1 MSIKDNGIGMSEAEI
16 IDNLGTI
23 ARSGTKKFLET
34 LSGDSAKDAQL
45 IGQFGVGFY
54 SAFIVA
60 DKVTV
65 LTKRSDAPA
74 VRWESD
80 GEGQYEIQAADKT
93 DRGTEVI
100 LHLRDEDKEFLEPAR
115 LRQLVRKYSDHLS
128 IPIVLKTGDT
138 EETLNQAKAFWTRPK
153 SELKDED
160 YQAFYKHISH
170 DTEDARVWAHNKVE
184 GNIEYTSLLYLP
196 KRAPFDLFER
206 EQKGGIQL
214 YVKRV
219 FIMDKAA
226 ELLPPYL
233 RFMRGLVDSSDL
245 PLNVS
250 RELLQNNRTVE
261 KIKAALVKRTLDLLE
276 DLAANKP
283 AEYAE
288 FWKTFGTVLKEGI
301 IDDPANKIRIAKLLR
316 FNSTAESGD
325 APNVTLEAYVSRM
338 KADQKAIYYLTADT
352 LAAARNSPHLEGF
365 RAKGMEVLL
374 LTDRIDEW
382 VAGHLHEFEGKTL
395 ANVASAAADVASAI
409 ETPEKAAAETRLQRH
424 AGSRLAKALAGKI
437 AKAQVSARLT
447 DSPAVLIAG
456 EFGLSLRMGRILK
469 QAGQNNPFATLPI
482 LELNPKHPLAQR
494 LKDTADEAAFADL
507 AHVLYDQAMLAEGG
521 ELDDPASF
529 RAAREPADRGR
540 AFRAAENYSELSM
553 LTPQWAA
560 NDGAMAAGGT
570 PDVDDAPLLDAY
582 SGAVIGAL
590 ERVAPAVTF
599 IEVAGPSRGRAHAA
613 GARSKP
619 AVRVFS
625 SRPTATCSPTV
636 MWSMAPTRSPCVS
649 MTIRDFT
656 PISWAMTRIRT
667 WRCCASDTRARC
679 RTRSSAILHA

>member
-1 MSIKDNGIGMSEAEI
+1 MSTETQPQTKEFQAETKQVLRLVIHSLYSHKEIFLRELISNASDACEKLRFEALAKPELLGADALCVTLAPDAAARTLSIKDNGIGMSEAEV

-23 ARSGTKKFLET
+23 ARSGTKKFLEA

-65 LTKRSDAPA
+65 LTKRSDAAA
-74 VRWESD
+74 VRWDSD
-80 GEGQYEIQAADKT
+80 GEGQYQIQAGDKT

-128 IPIVLKTGDT
+128 LPVILKTADA
-138 EETLNQAKAFWTRPK
+138 EETVNQAKAFWTRPK
-153 SELKDED
+153 AELSDED

-170 DTEDARVWAHNKVE
+170 DSESARVWAHNKVE

-206 EQKGGIQL
+206 EQKGGGIQL

-233 RFMRGLVDSSDL
+233 RFMRGVVDTADL

-261 KIKAALVKRTLDLLE
+261 KIKSALVKRTLDMLE

-283 AEYAE
+283 EEYAE
-288 FWKTFGTVLKEGI
+288 FWKTFGVVLKEGI
-301 IDDPANKIRIAKLLR
+301 IDEPGQKERIAKLLR
-316 FNSTAESGD
+316 FHSTAAAGD
-325 APNVTLEAYVSRM
+325 APEVTLQQYVARM
-338 KADQKAIYYLTADT
+338 KSDQKAIYYLTADS
-352 LAAARNSPHLEGF
+352 LSAARNSPHLEGF
-365 RAKGMEVLL
+365 RAKNMEVLL

-382 VAGHLHEFEGKTL
+382 VAGHLHEFDGKPL
-395 ANVASAAADVASAI
+395 ANVASSAADVASAI
-409 ETPEKAAAETRLQRH
+409 ETPEKAAAESAFKDTAERL
-424 AGSRLAKALAGKI
+424 GKVLSGKV
-437 AKAQVSARLT
+437 ASAQVSARLT
-447 DSPAVLIAG
+447 DSPAVLVAG

-469 QAGQNNPFATLPI
+469 QAGQSNPFATLPI
-482 LELNPKHPLAQR
+482 LELNPKHPLVER
-494 LKDTADEAAFADL
+494 LRDTADEAAFADL

-521 ELDDPASF
+521 ELDDPATF
-529 RAAREPADRGR
+529 VRRVNRLIVEGIAAQPKII
-540 AFRAAENYSELSM
+540 LS
-553 LTPQWAA
+553 
-560 NDGAMAAGGT
+560 
-570 PDVDDAPLLDAY
+570 
-582 SGAVIGAL
+582 
-590 ERVAPAVTF
+590 
-599 IEVAGPSRGRAHAA
+599 
-613 GARSKP
+613 
-619 AVRVFS
+619 
-625 SRPTATCSPTV
+625 
-636 MWSMAPTRSPCVS
+636 
-649 MTIRDFT
+649 
-656 PISWAMTRIRT
+656 
-667 WRCCASDTRARC
+667 
-679 RTRSSAILHA
+679 

>member
-1 MSIKDNGIGMSEAEI
+1 MTTETQPQIKEFQAETKQVLRLVIHSLYSHKEIFLRELISNASDACEKLRFEALSQPDLLGSDSLSVTLTPDSTAGTLSIKDNGIGMSEAEV

-65 LTKRSDAPA
+65 LTKRSDTPG
-74 VRWESD
+74 VRWDSD
-80 GEGQYEIQAADKT
+80 GEGKYEIQAHDKS

-100 LHLRDEDKEFLEPAR
+100 LKLREQDKEFLEAGR

-128 IPIVLKTGDT
+128 LPIVLKTGES

-153 SELKDED
+153 SELSDED
-160 YQAFYKHISH
+160 YQAFYKHLTH
-170 DTEDARVWAHNKVE
+170 DPEGARVWAHNKVE

-206 EQKGGIQL
+206 EQKSGVQL

-226 ELLPPYL
+226 ELLPPWL

-261 KIKAALVKRTLDLLE
+261 KIKSALVKRSLDMLE

-283 AEYAE
+283 EEYAE
-288 FWKTFGTVLKEGI
+288 FWKTFGVVLKEGI
-301 IDDPANKIRIAKLLR
+301 IDDPAQKTRIAKLLR
-316 FNSTAESGD
+316 FHSTAATD
-325 APNVTLEAYVSRM
+325 APEVALEAYVSRM
-338 KADQKAIYYLTADT
+338 KADQKAIYYLTGDT

-382 VAGHLHEFEGKTL
+382 VASHLHEFEGKTL
-395 ANVASAAADVASAI
+395 ANVASSAADVESAI
-409 ETPEKAAAETRLQRH
+409 ETPEKAAAESAFKGTLERL
-424 AGSRLAKALAGKI
+424 SKDLAGKI
-437 AKAQVSARLT
+437 ASAQVSARLT
-447 DSPAVLIAG
+447 DSPAVLVAG
-456 EFGLSLRMGRILK
+456 EFGMSLRMGRILK

-482 LELNPKHPLAQR
+482 LELNPKHPLVER
-494 LKDTADEAAFADL
+494 LKETTDDQGFADL

-521 ELDDPASF
+521 ELDDPAIF
-529 RAAREPADRGR
+529 VRRVNRLIVEG
-540 AFRAAENYSELSM
+540 LS
-553 LTPQWAA
+553 
-560 NDGAMAAGGT
+560 
-570 PDVDDAPLLDAY
+570 
-582 SGAVIGAL
+582 
-590 ERVAPAVTF
+590 
-599 IEVAGPSRGRAHAA
+599 GPS
-613 GARSKP
+613 K
-619 AVRVFS
+619 
-625 SRPTATCSPTV
+625 
-636 MWSMAPTRSPCVS
+636 
-649 MTIRDFT
+649 I
-656 PISWAMTRIRT
+656 
-667 WRCCASDTRARC
+667 
-679 RTRSSAILHA
+679 ILS

>member
-1 MSIKDNGIGMSEAEI
+1 MTTETQPQVREFQSETKQVLRLVIHSLYSHKEIFLRELVSNASDACEKLRFEAIANPAMLGADTLSITLIPDTDAGTLTIKDNGIGMSEAEV

-65 LTKRSDAPA
+65 LTKRTDSDA

-80 GEGQYEIQAADKT
+80 GEGQYQIQPGEKT
-93 DRGTEVI
+93 DRGTEVT
-100 LHLRDEDKEFLEPAR
+100 LHLRAEDKEFLEASR

-128 IPIVLKTGDT
+128 IPILLKTGDS

-153 SELKDED
+153 SELSDAD
-160 YQAFYKHISH
+160 YQAFYKHLTH
-170 DTEDARVWAHNKVE
+170 DSDDARLWAHNKVE

-196 KRAPFDLFER
+196 KRAPYDLFER
-206 EQKGGIQL
+206 EQKSGVQL

-233 RFMRGLVDSSDL
+233 RFMRGLVDTADL

-261 KIKAALVKRTLDLLE
+261 KIKSALVKRSLDMLE

-283 AEYAE
+283 EEYAE
-288 FWKTFGTVLKEGI
+288 FWKTFGVVLKEGI
-301 IDDPANKIRIAKLLR
+301 IDDAANKTRIAKLLR
-316 FNSTAESGD
+316 FNSTASTGD
-325 APNVTLEAYVSRM
+325 VQDTPLEAYVSRM

-382 VAGHLHEFEGKTL
+382 VAGHLHEFEGKNL

-409 ETPEKAAAETRLQRH
+409 ETPEKAEAESTFKDTLERL
-424 AGSRLAKALAGKI
+424 GKSLVGKV
-437 AKAQVSARLT
+437 ASAQVSSRLT
-447 DSPAVLIAG
+447 DSPAVLVAG
-456 EFGLSLRMGRILK
+456 EFGMSLRMNRILK
-469 QAGQNNPFATLPI
+469 QAGQSNPFATLPI
-482 LELNPKHPLAQR
+482 LEVNPKHPLIER
-494 LKDTADEAAFADL
+494 LKDTADDTAFADL
-507 AHVLYDQAMLAEGG
+507 AFVLYDQAMLAEGG
-521 ELDDPASF
+521 ELDDPATF
-529 RAAREPADRGR
+529 VKRVNRLIVEG
-540 AFRAAENYSELSM
+540 LS
-553 LTPQWAA
+553 
-560 NDGAMAAGGT
+560 
-570 PDVDDAPLLDAY
+570 
-582 SGAVIGAL
+582 S
-590 ERVAPAVTF
+590 
-599 IEVAGPSRGRAHAA
+599 PS
-613 GARSKP
+613 K
-619 AVRVFS
+619 
-625 SRPTATCSPTV
+625 
-636 MWSMAPTRSPCVS
+636 
-649 MTIRDFT
+649 I
-656 PISWAMTRIRT
+656 
-667 WRCCASDTRARC
+667 
-679 RTRSSAILHA
+679 ILG

>member
-1 MSIKDNGIGMSEAEI
+1 MTTATQPQMKEFQAETKQVLRLVIHSLYSHKDIFLRELISNASDACEKLRFEALAKPDLLGADALTVTLTPDAAAATLSIKDNGIGSREGEI

-65 LTKRSDAPA
+65 LTKRTDAPA
-74 VRWESD
+74 VRWDSD
-80 GEGQYEIQAADKT
+80 GEGQYQIQADAKA

-100 LHLRDEDKEFLEPAR
+100 LHLREEDKEFLEPGR

-128 IPIVLKTGDT
+128 IPIVLKTGET
-138 EETLNQAKAFWTRPK
+138 QETLNQAKAFWTRPK

-170 DTEDARVWAHNKVE
+170 DTEDARIWAHNRVE

-196 KRAPFDLFER
+196 KHAPFDLYDR

-283 AEYAE
+283 EEYAE
-288 FWKTFGTVLKEGI
+288 FWKTFGVVLKEGI
-301 IDDPANKIRIAKLLR
+301 IEDPSQKERIAKLLR
-316 FNSTAESGD
+316 FHSTAAADGVPE
-325 APNVTLEAYVSRM
+325 VTLEQYKSRM
-338 KADQKAIYYLTADT
+338 KADQKAIYYLTAVT

-365 RAKGMEVLL
+365 RAKGLEVLL

-395 ANVASAAADVASAI
+395 ASVASAAADLESAI
-409 ETPEKAAAETRLQRH
+409 ETPEKAVAESAYKDTLERL
-424 AGSRLAKALAGKI
+424 GKTLTGKI
-437 AKAQVSARLT
+437 ASARISTRLT
-447 DSPAVLIAG
+447 DSPAVLVAG
-456 EFGLSLRMGRILK
+456 EFGMSLRMGRILK
-469 QAGQNNPFATLPI
+469 QAGQNNPFATLPN
-482 LELNPKHPLAQR
+482 LELNPKHPLIER
-494 LKDTADEAAFADL
+494 LRDTADEAAFADL

-521 ELDDPASF
+521 ELDDPATF
-529 RAAREPADRGR
+529 VRRVNRLLVEGL
-540 AFRAAENYSELSM
+540 AEKPKIILS
-553 LTPQWAA
+553 
-560 NDGAMAAGGT
+560 
-570 PDVDDAPLLDAY
+570 
-582 SGAVIGAL
+582 
-590 ERVAPAVTF
+590 
-599 IEVAGPSRGRAHAA
+599 
-613 GARSKP
+613 
-619 AVRVFS
+619 
-625 SRPTATCSPTV
+625 
-636 MWSMAPTRSPCVS
+636 
-649 MTIRDFT
+649 
-656 PISWAMTRIRT
+656 
-667 WRCCASDTRARC
+667 
-679 RTRSSAILHA
+679 

>member
-1 MSIKDNGIGMSEAEI
+1 MTTETEPAAAQKPQIKEFQAETKQVLRLVIHSLYSHKEIFLRELISNASDACEKLRFEAIARPELLGGDTLSITLTPDTAAQTLSIKDNGVGMSEAEI

-65 LTKRSDAPA
+65 LTKRGDSPA

-100 LHLRDEDKEFLEPAR
+100 LHLRDEDKEFLEAAR
-115 LRQLVRKYSDHLS
+115 LRQLVRKYSDHLG
-128 IPIVLKTGDT
+128 IPIVLKSGDT

-160 YQAFYKHISH
+160 YQAFYKHLSH
-170 DTEDARVWAHNKVE
+170 DSEDARVWAHNKVE

-196 KRAPFDLFER
+196 KHAPFDLYDR

-261 KIKAALVKRTLDLLE
+261 KIKSALVKRTLDLLE
-276 DLAANKP
+276 DLAAKP
-283 AEYAE
+283 TEYAE

-301 IDDPANKIRIAKLLR
+301 IDDPANKVRIAKLLR
-316 FNSTAESGD
+316 FHSTAESGD
-325 APNVTLEAYVSRM
+325 VPNVTLEAYVSRM
-338 KADQKAIYYLTADT
+338 KAYQKAIYYLTADT

-382 VAGHLHEFEGKTL
+382 VAGHLHEFEGKPI

-409 ETPEKAAAETRLQRH
+409 ETPEKAAAESAFKDTLD
-424 AGSRLAKALAGKI
+424 RLAKALAGKI
-437 AKAQVSARLT
+437 ASAQVSARLT

-469 QAGQNNPFATLPI
+469 QAGQNNPFASLPI
-482 LELNPKHPLAQR
+482 LELNPKHPLVER

-529 RAAREPADRGR
+529 VRRVNKLIVEGISAQPKII
-540 AFRAAENYSELSM
+540 LS
-553 LTPQWAA
+553 
-560 NDGAMAAGGT
+560 
-570 PDVDDAPLLDAY
+570 
-582 SGAVIGAL
+582 
-590 ERVAPAVTF
+590 
-599 IEVAGPSRGRAHAA
+599 
-613 GARSKP
+613 
-619 AVRVFS
+619 
-625 SRPTATCSPTV
+625 
-636 MWSMAPTRSPCVS
+636 
-649 MTIRDFT
+649 
-656 PISWAMTRIRT
+656 
-667 WRCCASDTRARC
+667 
-679 RTRSSAILHA
+679 

>member
-1 MSIKDNGIGMSEAEI
+1 MTTETQPQVREFQSETKQVLRLVIHSLYSHKEIFLRELVSNASDACEKLRFEAIANPAMLGADTLSITLIPNTDAGTLTIKDNGIGMSEAEV

-65 LTKRSDAPA
+65 LTKRTDSEA

-80 GEGQYEIQAADKT
+80 GEGQYEIQPGEKT
-93 DRGTEVI
+93 DRGTEVT
-100 LHLRDEDKEFLEPAR
+100 LHLRAEDKEFLEASR

-153 SELKDED
+153 SELSDAD
-160 YQAFYKHISH
+160 YQAFYKHLTH
-170 DTEDARVWAHNKVE
+170 DSDDARLWAHNKVE

-196 KRAPFDLFER
+196 KRAPYDLFER
-206 EQKGGIQL
+206 EQKSGVQL

-233 RFMRGLVDSSDL
+233 RFMRGLVDTADL

-261 KIKAALVKRTLDLLE
+261 KIKSALVKRSLDMLE
-276 DLAANKP
+276 DLASNKP
-283 AEYAE
+283 EEYAE
-288 FWKTFGTVLKEGI
+288 FWKTFGVVLKEGI
-301 IDDPANKIRIAKLLR
+301 IDDAANKTRIAKLLR
-316 FNSTAESGD
+316 FNSTASTGD
-325 APNVTLEAYVSRM
+325 VQDTTLEAYVSRM

-382 VAGHLHEFEGKTL
+382 VAGHLHEFEGKNL

-409 ETPEKAAAETRLQRH
+409 ETPEKAEAESTFKDTLERL
-424 AGSRLAKALAGKI
+424 GKNLVGKV
-437 AKAQVSARLT
+437 ASAQVSSRLT
-447 DSPAVLIAG
+447 DSPAVLVAG
-456 EFGLSLRMGRILK
+456 EFGMSLRMNRILK
-469 QAGQNNPFATLPI
+469 QAGQSNPFATLPI
-482 LELNPKHPLAQR
+482 LEVNPKHPLIER
-494 LKDTADEAAFADL
+494 LKDTTDDAAFADL
-507 AHVLYDQAMLAEGG
+507 AFVLYDQAMLAEGG
-521 ELDDPASF
+521 ELDDPATF
-529 RAAREPADRGR
+529 VKRVNRLIVEG
-540 AFRAAENYSELSM
+540 LS
-553 LTPQWAA
+553 
-560 NDGAMAAGGT
+560 
-570 PDVDDAPLLDAY
+570 
-582 SGAVIGAL
+582 S
-590 ERVAPAVTF
+590 
-599 IEVAGPSRGRAHAA
+599 PS
-613 GARSKP
+613 K
-619 AVRVFS
+619 
-625 SRPTATCSPTV
+625 
-636 MWSMAPTRSPCVS
+636 
-649 MTIRDFT
+649 I
-656 PISWAMTRIRT
+656 
-667 WRCCASDTRARC
+667 
-679 RTRSSAILHA
+679 ILG

>member
-1 MSIKDNGIGMSEAEI
+1 MTTETQPQTKEFQAETKQVLRLVIHSLYSHKEIFLRELISNASDACEKLRFEALARPDLLGSDALSVTIVPDAAAGTLSIQDNGIGMSEAEV

-65 LTKRSDAPA
+65 LTKRADSPA

-80 GEGQYEIQAADKT
+80 GEGQYQIQGDDKT

-128 IPIVLKTGDT
+128 LPIVLKTGDT
-138 EETLNQAKAFWTRPK
+138 GETVNQAKAFWTRPK
-153 SELKDED
+153 AELSDED
-160 YQAFYKHISH
+160 YQAFYKHITH
-170 DTEDARVWAHNKVE
+170 DSEPARVWAHNKVE

-219 FIMDKAA
+219 FIMDRAA

-233 RFMRGLVDSSDL
+233 RFMRGLVDTADL

-261 KIKAALVKRTLDLLE
+261 KIKSALVKRSLDLLE

-283 AEYAE
+283 EEYAE
-288 FWKTFGTVLKEGI
+288 FWKTFGVVLKEGVI
-301 IDDPANKIRIAKLLR
+301 EDPGQKERIAKLLR
-316 FNSTAESGD
+316 FHSTAAAGD
-325 APNVTLEAYVSRM
+325 VAEVTLEKYVSRM
-338 KADQKAIYYLTADT
+338 KADQKSIYYLTADT

-365 RAKGMEVLL
+365 RAKDVEVLL

-382 VAGHLHEFEGKTL
+382 VASHLHEFEGKAL
-395 ANVASAAADVASAI
+395 ANASSSAADVASAI
-409 ETPEKAAAETRLQRH
+409 ETPDKAAAESAFKDTTE
-424 AGSRLAKALAGKI
+424 RLAKILTGKI
-437 AKAQVSARLT
+437 AGAQVSARLT
-447 DSPAVLIAG
+447 DSPAVLVAG
-456 EFGLSLRMGRILK
+456 EFGMSLRMGRILK
-469 QAGQNNPFATLPI
+469 QAGQNNPFATLPN
-482 LELNPKHPLAQR
+482 LELNPKHPLVLR

-521 ELDDPASF
+521 ELDDPATF
-529 RAAREPADRGR
+529 VRRVNRLIVEGL
-540 AFRAAENYSELSM
+540 AEKPKIILS
-553 LTPQWAA
+553 
-560 NDGAMAAGGT
+560 
-570 PDVDDAPLLDAY
+570 
-582 SGAVIGAL
+582 
-590 ERVAPAVTF
+590 
-599 IEVAGPSRGRAHAA
+599 
-613 GARSKP
+613 
-619 AVRVFS
+619 
-625 SRPTATCSPTV
+625 
-636 MWSMAPTRSPCVS
+636 
-649 MTIRDFT
+649 
-656 PISWAMTRIRT
+656 
-667 WRCCASDTRARC
+667 
-679 RTRSSAILHA
+679 

>member
-1 MSIKDNGIGMSEAEI
+1 MTTETQPQVKEFQAETKQVLRLVIHSLYSHKEIFLRELISNASDACEKLRFEALAKPDLMGSDSLSVTLIPDTEAGTLTIKDNGIGMSEAEV

-65 LTKRSDAPA
+65 LTKNTDSAA
-74 VRWESD
+74 VRWDSD
-80 GEGQYEIQAADKT
+80 GEGQYEIQAGEKV

-100 LHLRDEDKEFLEPAR
+100 LHLRAEDKEFLEPGR

-128 IPIVLKTGDT
+128 IPILLKSGETT
-138 EETLNQAKAFWTRPK
+138 ETVNQAKAFWTRPK

-160 YQAFYKHISH
+160 YQAFYQHITH
-170 DTEDARVWAHNKVE
+170 DSEGARIWAHNKVE

-196 KRAPFDLFER
+196 KRAPYDLFER
-206 EQKGGIQL
+206 DPKGGVQL

-233 RFMRGLVDSSDL
+233 RFMRGLVDTADL

-250 RELLQNNRTVE
+250 RELLQNNKTVE
-261 KIKAALVKRTLDLLE
+261 KIKSALVKRSLDLLE

-283 AEYAE
+283 EEYAE
-288 FWKTFGTVLKEGI
+288 FWKTFGVVLKEGI
-301 IDDPANKIRIAKLLR
+301 IDDAGQKARIAKLLR
-316 FNSTAESGD
+316 FHSTSVSTDVPE
-325 APNVTLEAYVSRM
+325 VTLEAYVSRM
-338 KADQKAIYYLTADT
+338 KPDQKAIYYLTADT

-409 ETPEKAAAETRLQRH
+409 ETPEKAAAESTFKETLERL
-424 AGSRLAKALAGKI
+424 GKSLTGKI
-437 AKAQVSARLT
+437 VSAQVSARLT
-447 DSPAVLIAG
+447 DSPAVLVAG
-456 EFGLSLRMGRILK
+456 EFGMSLRMGRILK
-469 QAGQNNPFATLPI
+469 QAGQSNPFATLPI
-482 LELNPKHPLAQR
+482 LEVNPKHPLIER
-494 LKDTADEAAFADL
+494 LKDTADDTAFDDL
-507 AHVLYDQAMLAEGG
+507 SHVLYDQAMLSEGG
-521 ELDDPASF
+521 ELDDPATF
-529 RAAREPADRGR
+529 VRRVNRLIVEG
-540 AFRAAENYSELSM
+540 LSN
-553 LTPQWAA
+553 Q
-560 NDGAMAAGGT
+560 
-570 PDVDDAPLLDAY
+570 
-582 SGAVIGAL
+582 
-590 ERVAPAVTF
+590 
-599 IEVAGPSRGRAHAA
+599 
-613 GARSKP
+613 SK
-619 AVRVFS
+619 
-625 SRPTATCSPTV
+625 
-636 MWSMAPTRSPCVS
+636 
-649 MTIRDFT
+649 I
-656 PISWAMTRIRT
+656 
-667 WRCCASDTRARC
+667 
-679 RTRSSAILHA
+679 ILS

>member
-1 MSIKDNGIGMSEAEI
+1 KQVLRLVIHSLYSHKEIFLRELISNASDALEKLRFEAIGKPDLLGADSLSVILIPDSAARTLSIKDNGIGMSEAEV

-65 LTKRSDAPA
+65 LSKRSDAPA
-74 VRWESD
+74 VRWDSD
-80 GEGQYEIQAADKT
+80 GEGQYQIQVSDKA

-128 IPIVLKTGDT
+128 IPVILKTGDT
-138 EETLNQAKAFWTRPK
+138 DETLNQAKAFWTRPK
-153 SELKDED
+153 PELRDED
-160 YQAFYKHISH
+160 YQAFYKHLTH
-170 DTEDARVWAHNKVE
+170 DTEDARAWAHNKVE

-206 EQKGGIQL
+206 EQKGGIHL

-261 KIKAALVKRTLDLLE
+261 KIKSALVKRSLDLLE
-276 DLAANKP
+276 DLATHKP
-283 AEYAE
+283 QEYAE
-288 FWKTFGTVLKEGI
+288 FWKTFGAVLKEGI
-301 IDDPANKIRIAKLLR
+301 IDDPGHKARIAKLLR
-316 FNSTAESGD
+316 FNSTAD
-325 APNVTLEAYVSRM
+325 APGADAADVTLEAYVSRM
-338 KADQKAIYYLTADT
+338 QSDQKAIYYLTADSLT
-352 LAAARNSPHLEGF
+352 AARNSPHLEGF

-382 VAGHLHEFEGKTL
+382 VAAHLHEFEGKTL
-395 ANVASAAADVASAI
+395 ANVASSTADVASAI
-409 ETPEKAAAETRLQRH
+409 ETPEKAAAESAFKDTLERL
-424 AGSRLAKALAGKI
+424 GKSLVGKI
-437 AKAQVSARLT
+437 ASAQVSARLT
-447 DSPAVLIAG
+447 DSPAVLVAG
-456 EFGLSLRMGRILK
+456 EFGMSLRMGRILK

-482 LELNPKHPLAQR
+482 LEVNPKHPLVER
-494 LKDTADEAAFADL
+494 LKQTQDDASFSDL

-521 ELDDPASF
+521 ELDDPAMF
-529 RAAREPADRGR
+529 VRRVNRLIVEG
-540 AFRAAENYSELSM
+540 LSAQ
-553 LTPQWAA
+553 PK
-560 NDGAMAAGGT
+560 
-570 PDVDDAPLLDAY
+570 
-582 SGAVIGAL
+582 I
-590 ERVAPAVTF
+590 
-599 IEVAGPSRGRAHAA
+599 
-613 GARSKP
+613 
-619 AVRVFS
+619 
-625 SRPTATCSPTV
+625 
-636 MWSMAPTRSPCVS
+636 
-649 MTIRDFT
+649 
-656 PISWAMTRIRT
+656 
-667 WRCCASDTRARC
+667 
-679 RTRSSAILHA
+679 ILS

>member
-1 MSIKDNGIGMSEAEI
+1 MTTATQPQTKEFQAETKQVLRLVIHSLYSHKEIFLRELISNASDACEKLRFEALAQPDLLGADALSIELVPDAAAGTLSIKDNGIGMNEAEV

-65 LTKRSDAPA
+65 LTKRSDSPA
-74 VRWESD
+74 VRWDSD
-80 GEGQYEIQAADKT
+80 GEGQYQIQADEKP

-128 IPIVLKTGDT
+128 IPIVLRAG
-138 EETLNQAKAFWTRPK
+138 EAAETVNQAKAFWTRPK
-153 SELKDED
+153 SELTDED
-160 YQAFYKHISH
+160 YQAFYKHITH
-170 DTEDARVWAHNKVE
+170 DSEPARLWAHNKVE

-233 RFMRGLVDSSDL
+233 RFMRGLVDTADL

-261 KIKAALVKRTLDLLE
+261 KIKSALVKRSLDLLE

-283 AEYAE
+283 EEYAE
-288 FWKTFGTVLKEGI
+288 FYKTFGVVLKEGVI
-301 IDDPANKIRIAKLLR
+301 EDPNQKERIAKLLR
-316 FNSTAESGD
+316 FHSTEAAGD
-325 APNVTLEAYVSRM
+325 VPEVSLEKYVSRM
-338 KADQKAIYYLTADT
+338 KADQKSIYYLTADT

-365 RAKGMEVLL
+365 RAKDMEVLL

-382 VAGHLHEFEGKTL
+382 VAGHLHEFEGKAL
-395 ANVASAAADVASAI
+395 ANVASSAADVASAI
-409 ETPEKAAAETRLQRH
+409 ETPEKAAAESAFKDTTERL
-424 AGSRLAKALAGKI
+424 LKVLTGKI
-437 AKAQVSARLT
+437 AAAQISARLT
-447 DSPAVLIAG
+447 DSPAVLVAG
-456 EFGLSLRMGRILK
+456 EFGMSLRMGRILK
-469 QAGQNNPFATLPI
+469 QAGQNNPFATLPN
-482 LELNPKHPLAQR
+482 LELNPKHPLIER
-494 LKDTADEAAFADL
+494 LRDTADETAFADL

-521 ELDDPASF
+521 ELDDPAIF
-529 RAAREPADRGR
+529 VRRVNRLIVEGLADKPKII
-540 AFRAAENYSELSM
+540 LS
-553 LTPQWAA
+553 
-560 NDGAMAAGGT
+560 
-570 PDVDDAPLLDAY
+570 
-582 SGAVIGAL
+582 
-590 ERVAPAVTF
+590 
-599 IEVAGPSRGRAHAA
+599 
-613 GARSKP
+613 
-619 AVRVFS
+619 
-625 SRPTATCSPTV
+625 
-636 MWSMAPTRSPCVS
+636 
-649 MTIRDFT
+649 
-656 PISWAMTRIRT
+656 
-667 WRCCASDTRARC
+667 
-679 RTRSSAILHA
+679 

>member
-1 MSIKDNGIGMSEAEI
+1 MTTETQPQIKEFQAETKQVLRLVIHSLYSHKEIFLRELVSNAADACEKLRFEAIANPNLMGADSLQITLTPDSAAGTLSIKDNGIGMSEAEI

-65 LTKRSDAPA
+65 LTKRSDAA
-74 VRWESD
+74 GVRWDSD
-80 GEGQYEIQAADKT
+80 GEGQYEIQGSDKA

-100 LHLRDEDKEFLEPAR
+100 LHLRDDDKEFLEAAR

-128 IPIVLKTGDT
+128 VPIVLKSGAT
-138 EETLNQAKAFWTRPK
+138 EDTLNQAKAFWTRPK
-153 SELKDED
+153 AELKDEE
-160 YQAFYKHISH
+160 YQAFYQHLTH
-170 DTEDARVWAHNKVE
+170 DAEGARAWAHNKVE

-206 EQKGGIQL
+206 EQKHGVQL

-250 RELLQNNRTVE
+250 RELLQNDRTVE
-261 KIKAALVKRTLDLLE
+261 KIRSALVKRSLDLLE

-283 AEYAE
+283 DEYAE
-288 FWKTFGTVLKEGI
+288 FWKSFGVVLKEGI
-301 IDDPANKIRIAKLLR
+301 IDDAGQKMRIAKLLR
-316 FNSTAESGD
+316 FHSTSSATEAAD
-325 APNVTLEAYVSRM
+325 VTLEAYVSRM
-338 KADQKAIYYLTADT
+338 KPDQKSIYYLTADT
-352 LAAARNSPHLEGF
+352 LAGARNSPHLEGF

-382 VAGHLHEFEGKTL
+382 VAAHLHEFEGKTL
-395 ANVASAAADVASAI
+395 ANVATAAADVASAI
-409 ETPEKAAAETRLQRH
+409 ETPEKAAAESAFKDTLERL
-424 AGSRLAKALAGKI
+424 GKNLAGKI
-437 AKAQVSARLT
+437 ASAQVSARLT
-447 DSPAVLIAG
+447 DSPAVLVAG
-456 EFGLSLRMGRILK
+456 EFGMSLRMGRILK

-482 LELNPKHPLAQR
+482 LEVNPKHPLIER
-494 LKDTADEAAFADL
+494 LRETSGDEAFSDL

-521 ELDDPASF
+521 ELDDPAIF
-529 RAAREPADRGR
+529 VRRVNRLIVDG
-540 AFRAAENYSELSM
+540 LSA
-553 LTPQWAA
+553 Q
-560 NDGAMAAGGT
+560 
-570 PDVDDAPLLDAY
+570 
-582 SGAVIGAL
+582 
-590 ERVAPAVTF
+590 
-599 IEVAGPSRGRAHAA
+599 
-613 GARSKP
+613 SK
-619 AVRVFS
+619 
-625 SRPTATCSPTV
+625 
-636 MWSMAPTRSPCVS
+636 
-649 MTIRDFT
+649 I
-656 PISWAMTRIRT
+656 
-667 WRCCASDTRARC
+667 
-679 RTRSSAILHA
+679 ILS